1 MTKSYEWKLPDNW
14 EEILKQSNDF
24 DVAWTE
30 WKSLGMPRDYD
41 PMPENPTIKDS
52 YKGWACIHGPAETH
66 PEENHTGKSIEE
78 LIVEIS
84 DLGGDIRIGVDQW
97 WGIWSKGSIEN
108 WADEGDPNWIELEF
122 DTFIQADR
130 LHDGLEMTYD
140 VWKSRWE
147 FHKQKEWKW

>member
-1 MTKSYEWKLPDNW
+1 MTYEWKHPANW
-14 EEILKQSNDF
+14 EDLLKQSQAF
-24 DVAWTE
+24 DE
-30 WKSLGMPRDYD
+30 DWKLWKLAGMPMANEHPRLES
-41 PMPENPTIKDS
+41 PSFKES

-108 WADEGDPNWIELEF
+108 WADERDPNWIELEF

-140 VWKSRWE
+140 IWKSRWE
-147 FHKQKEWKW
+147 FHKQRKWD